1 MPIGIIIN
9 ALSIVIGGI
18 LGAFVG
24 HKLSPKFKEDITL
37 VFGVCS
43 MGMGIS
49 TIGLMENMPAVIFSI
64 VIGTGIGLAIHLGE
78 KINAGAGVMQRV
90 IGKFIKNSNSELS
103 EDEFMNTAL
112 LDLTDRLVSIS
123 DFSQGKAG
131 KIFNDVAENNTEYI
145 VLKNNQPTAV
155 VVSINEYRD
164 IQEKISKL
172 EKLLD
177 RIENIR
183 LLKLA
188 ESRVDSPTSSFEEF
202 VKEEGFSMKE
212 LEKLSE
218 SVEFE

>member
-1 MPIGIIIN
+1 M
-9 ALSIVIGGI
+9 
-18 LGAFVG
+18 
-24 HKLSPKFKEDITL
+24 KL
-37 VFGVCS
+37 
-43 MGMGIS
+43 
-49 TIGLMENMPAVIFSI
+49 
-64 VIGTGIGLAIHLGE
+64 
-78 KINAGAGVMQRV
+78 
-90 IGKFIKNSNSELS
+90 IK

-202 VKEEGFSMKE
+202 IKGEGFSMEE
-212 LEKLSE
+212 LEKMSE